1 MSKLLEYWIYLIP
14 LAVVAYLWWSR
25 RSASAADVAA
35 MLGRQAQIVDVRTSA
50 EFKGNAHSR
59 AINIPLDQL
68 EARAGELD
76 RARPVLV
83 CCETGSRS
91 GFGVAILKRAGF
103 AEVANLG
110 SWRRIRT
117 LLS

>member
-1 MSKLLEYWIYLIP
+1 MSLILEYWIYLIP
-14 LAVVAYLWWSR
+14 LIAVGYFLWSR
-25 RSASAADVAA
+25 RSMPATEVKA
-35 MLGRQAQIVDVRTSA
+35 LLERGAQVVDVRTTA
-50 EFKGNAHSR
+50 EFKGQSHPR

-68 EARAGELD
+68 EARAMELD
-76 RARPVLV
+76 RTRPVLV

-91 GFGVAILKRAGF
+91 GFGVSVLKRAGF

-117 LLS
+117 LLD